1 MNGGKKESFCQPDP
15 YPLPA
20 GRMWEVSLLSPESVP
35 ICFKPF
41 ERINLRPKKSGK
53 LVWYKAARGL
63 VYFRKK
69 QTLQAEHPL
78 VDHRWAVPHRVFLKV
93 LDSLPFSS
101 LSSPLGGYASGREMA
116 LFCFLFPLAHFLLMA
131 GKWQWKTEM

>member
-1 MNGGKKESFCQPDP
+1 MKERRRNEWGQEGELLSTRPP

-63 VYFRKK
+63 VHFRKK
-69 QTLQAEHPL
+69 QTLQASIL
-78 VDHRWAVPHRVFLKV
+78 LLTTGGK
-93 LDSLPFSS
+93 
-101 LSSPLGGYASGREMA
+101 SP
-116 LFCFLFPLAHFLLMA
+116 
-131 GKWQWKTEM
+131 